1 MASQV
6 KRPSA
11 LSCAPKAQSW
21 YSTSIIPDH
30 AHTSYPRLSQIPDYP
45 IFDYPRSLDKDEP
58 GQAGTVPLSQ
68 VSQAQSQDAGI
79 ISSQ

>member
-11 LSCAPKAQSW
+11 LSCAPKASLGTQPQS
-21 YSTSIIPDH
+21 SQIMPIPH
-30 AHTSYPRLSQIPDYP
+30 IPDYP
-45 IFDYPRSLDKDEP
+45 RSQIIPPYFDYPRSLDKDEP

-68 VSQAQSQDAGI
+68 VSHNAGI
-79 ISSQ
+79 ILSQ

>member
-1 MASQV
+1 MHLGLSLDAQPQSSQ
-6 KRPSA
+6 
-11 LSCAPKAQSW
+11 
-21 YSTSIIPDH
+21 IIPILH
-30 AHTSYPRLSQIPDYP
+30 IPDYP

-68 VSQAQSQDAGI
+68 VSQDAGI

>member
-6 KRPSA
+6 KRPSTPTR
-11 LSCAPKAQSW
+11 APKSQSQPQ
-21 YSTSIIPDH
+21 SSQIMPIPQ
-30 AHTSYPRLSQIPDYP
+30 YLIPDYP

-68 VSQAQSQDAGI
+68 VSQLAGI